1 MFFAPYRKHSRL
13 QRNCFGILEPV
24 YQKKQLR
31 TAMQLDLILAPL
43 VGFDEFGNRM
53 GMGGGYYDRALQQL
67 QKRQF
72 NGCRTKYVGVAYE
85 LQKVQPMTPHHWD
98 IPMHAVITEK
108 QFTYFQ

>member
-1 MFFAPYRKHSRL
+1 
-13 QRNCFGILEPV
+13 
-24 YQKKQLR
+24 
-31 TAMQLDLILAPL
+31 MQLDLILAPL

-53 GMGGGYYDRALQQL
+53 GMGGGYYDRALQHL

-72 NGCRTKYVGVAYE
+72 NCCRTKYVGVAYE